1 MCCKFSRYQARH
13 SSEILP
19 NTHNTVDR
27 KEDKDD
33 MNMMSTVTNTQVAVK
48 YRGNVGSLSIDMS
61 ADNWT
66 TTLGRHIDRHI
77 GRVSINIS
85 TDMSAGISSDTSRS
99 TSRPICRPSYRS
111 TVGRYVDR
119 YVGRCVDRYVGRGVH
134 KIHMIQKFTNK
145 HFTKLNELN

>member
-27 KEDKDD
+27 KGDKDD
-33 MNMMSTVTNTQVAVK
+33 MMSTVTNTQVAVK
-48 YRGNVGSLSIDMS
+48 YRGNVGNLSIDMA
-61 ADNWT
+61 ADNRT
-66 TTLGRHIDRHI
+66 TTLGRHIDRHT
-77 GRVSINIS
+77 GRLSIDLS

-99 TSRPICRPSYRS
+99 TCRPTSRPICRPSYRS

-119 YVGRCVDRYVGRGVH
+119 YVGRLSVDMSVEGC
-134 KIHMIQKFTNK
+134 
-145 HFTKLNELN
+145 TKYT